1 MLYAVQMLSR
11 RNLFRHYLIEK
22 TQERGKLI
30 FSQEFKCFSV
40 FLLGKRIT
48 MYEKEVPGKACLFV

>member
-22 TQERGKLI
+22 TQERRKLI
-30 FSQEFKCFSV
+30 FSQEFKCF
-40 FLLGKRIT
+40 
-48 MYEKEVPGKACLFV
+48 